1 VLLKMGINRGYEAMI
16 TGRKVGATEL
26 LDWGVANSVVPEADL
41 AEEALRYAKGIASHS
56 ADGLMIGKHG
66 LQMFWELMG
75 MSTYGSFV
83 KMAHPLF
90 TNLVWR
96 DDEFNFFR
104 ERNERGAKEALAE
117 LERRWKEL
125 GFD

>member
-1 VLLKMGINRGYEAMI
+1 MV
-16 TGRKVGATEL
+16 
-26 LDWGVANSVVPEADL
+26 NSVVAEENLAD
-41 AEEALRYAKGIASHS
+41 EALRYARAIATHS

-75 MSTYGSFV
+75 MSTYGAFV

-96 DDEFNFFR
+96 DDEFNFLR

-117 LERRWKEL
+117 LNKRWKDL
-125 GFD
+125 GFDDE